1 MSSRSH
7 VGVTLIE
14 LMVTIWLIV
23 ILLALAVPSLQ
34 SLVRKAELRSAAR
47 EFAAALVYARSE
59 AIKRGLPVTMC
70 KSGNPE
76 AVLPGCS
83 TDASWQG
90 GWLVF
95 VDRDEDAVADYS
107 AVPPDQALRVG
118 GPYAA
123 SLTVLPDDAYATFE
137 DFVRYLP
144 GGLSSGKDGQASGSL
159 CIKLLE
165 QSLLLEIG
173 STGHVA
179 VEDSPC

>member
-1 MSSRSH
+1 MLHRYRL
-7 VGVTLIE
+7 GFTLIE
-14 LMVTIWLIV
+14 LMVTISLIA

-34 SLVRKAELRSAAR
+34 NLVRKAQLRSTTQ
-47 EFAAALVYARSE
+47 ELAAALVYARSE

-70 KSGNPE
+70 KSANPE
-76 AVLPGCS
+76 ATSPSCS
-83 TDASWQG
+83 TDASWQT

-95 VDRDEDAVADYS
+95 VDRDEDRVADYGE
-107 AVPPDQALRVG
+107 VPPDEALRVG

-123 SLTVLPDDAYATFE
+123 ALTISPDDTQAAFR

-159 CIKLLE
+159 CIRLQD
-165 QSLLLEIG
+165 QSRRLEIG
-173 STGHVA
+173 STGHVS